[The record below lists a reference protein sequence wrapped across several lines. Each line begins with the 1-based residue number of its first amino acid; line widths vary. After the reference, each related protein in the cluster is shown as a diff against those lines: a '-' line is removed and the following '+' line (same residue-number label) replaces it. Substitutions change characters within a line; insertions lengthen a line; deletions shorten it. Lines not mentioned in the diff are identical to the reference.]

1 VSIQDSPEVIN
12 EFSRQQWAV
21 VTANVLRRSWPQDL
35 LDDVVSAG
43 RDEFIRLATP
53 FLYDQDLSKKDVE
66 SIFNMLSL
74 SAGKIP
80 Q

>member
-1 VSIQDSPEVIN
+1 
-12 EFSRQQWAV
+12 
-21 VTANVLRRSWPQDL
+21 L